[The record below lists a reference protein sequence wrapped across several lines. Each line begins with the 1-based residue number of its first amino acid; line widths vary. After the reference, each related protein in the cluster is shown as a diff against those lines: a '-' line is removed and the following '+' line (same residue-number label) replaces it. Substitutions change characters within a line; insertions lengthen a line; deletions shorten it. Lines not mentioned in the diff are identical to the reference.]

1 MNRDLVNG
9 LDASTSAAKAIRSGR
24 WRHGSGSSGSP
35 EISCRRRAPKVSP
48 MALPLSGLKAIPST
62 ILASGGSEE
71 LPIVRAIPRAG
82 YARKLATDEA
92 TAERLI

>member
-1 MNRDLVNG
+1 
-9 LDASTSAAKAIRSGR
+9 
-24 WRHGSGSSGSP
+24 
-35 EISCRRRAPKVSP
+35 

-92 TAERLI
+92 TAERLT